1 MKDMSCQRCCGL
13 LVRDWD
19 VESCSYFL
27 RCVQCGARPYQVTI
41 RADGLPVGAPL
52 LCCDC
57 HARPRATVMSKGAKG
72 EDEVGRCAECRELF
86 NSMRRQW
93 MRNRKRGKVAA

>member
-1 MKDMSCQRCCGL
+1 MKDMTCQRCCGL

-19 VESCSYFL
+19 VESRTHFVRCIQCS
-27 RCVQCGARPYQVTI
+27 ARPYQVTI

-52 LCCDC
+52 RCVDC
-57 HARPRATVMSKGAKG
+57 KVRPRVALPSKGAKG

-86 NSMRRQW
+86 NAMRRQW
-93 MRNRKRGKVAA
+93 KRNRKRNMVAA